1 MIFLEL
7 IYEFFK
13 IGLFSIGGGLASL
26 PFLYEL
32 SSEKGWYTLYDISNM
47 VAISESTPG
56 PLGVNMATYVGFITK
71 GVAGGIMAP
80 LALVTP
86 SLITIL
92 IVARF
97 YNKFKESA
105 LVKDIFYM
113 LRPVSVALIFV
124 AGINVL
130 KIAIMK
136 AGVEFGLPNLPAGLN
151 IKVIVLM
158 VVLAVLNKQ
167 IKKHPII
174 SVVSC
179 GVIGVV
185 LQFAA

>member
-32 SSEKGWYTLYDISNM
+32 SAKRGWFTLYDISNM
-47 VAISESTPG
+47 VAVSESTPG
-56 PLGVNMATYVGFITK
+56 PLGVNMATYVGHITK
-71 GVAGGIMAP
+71 GAFGGIIAP

-92 IVARF
+92 IVAKF

-113 LRPVSVALIFV
+113 LRPVSIALIFM
-124 AGINVL
+124 AGISVF

-136 AGVEFGLPNLPAGLN
+136 AGVEFGLSNLPSGVN
-151 IKVIVLM
+151 YKVLALM

-179 GVIGVV
+179 GVLGVV